1 MTRTFRA
8 VLSAYLM
15 LGGSTSIPALI
26 WVYGLVRGVK
36 FDPGFAV
43 AVSIMPLA
51 FVAWLA
57 AFRLSISEDAISYR
71 SLFGGVRSV
80 KVSEIKWIR
89 MGHGDS
95 GPMLGIELRLHD
107 GTGFTINAKPFSR
120 EAIAMLLG
128 MQKSGKDQQG
138 GAAAPRV
145 ANQPR

>member
-15 LGGSTSIPALI
+15 LGGSTSVPALI
-26 WVYGLVRGVK
+26 WVYSLACGVK
-36 FDPGFAV
+36 FDPEFAV
-43 AVSIMPLA
+43 AVSIMPLS

-57 AFRLSISEDAISYR
+57 AFRLCISEETISYR
-71 SLFGGVRSV
+71 SLFGGVRSA

-89 MGHGDS
+89 MGHAAGDS
-95 GPMLGIELRLHD
+95 GAPLGIELRLHD

-128 MQKSGKDQQG
+128 MHKSRK
-138 GAAAPRV
+138 P
-145 ANQPR
+145 